1 MFPKCLPF
9 CKRKKICGFVF
20 VRNMLDN
27 RKQKNVVVSE
37 GVAYQHVPWESE
49 SCLSAHAK
57 PETSP

>member
-1 MFPKCLPF
+1 
-9 CKRKKICGFVF
+9 
-20 VRNMLDN
+20 MLDN

-57 PETSP
+57 PETSPWNYLLWAGWAG